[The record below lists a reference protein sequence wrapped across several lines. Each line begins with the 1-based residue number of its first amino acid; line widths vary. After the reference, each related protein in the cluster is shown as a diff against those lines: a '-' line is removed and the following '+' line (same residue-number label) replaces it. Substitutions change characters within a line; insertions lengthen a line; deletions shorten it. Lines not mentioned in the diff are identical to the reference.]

1 MSQFRFV
8 SINEP
13 VTSINHRLLGQLTG
27 NDTILSRI
35 NVEKKS
41 ENPNL
46 KYLYRLVQLVDDSSQ
61 EMQEQEYIELMN
73 YLKSLYG

>member
-1 MSQFRFV
+1 MSQFRFI

-13 VTSINHRLLGQLTG
+13 VTSINHRLLAQITG
-27 NDTILSRI
+27 NDTILPRI

-41 ENPNL
+41 ENANL
-46 KYLYRLVQLVDDSSQ
+46 KYLYRLIELVDDSSQ

-73 YLKSLYG
+73 YLKSLYE